1 MLHTAH
7 TEWHLHRSLHD
18 DRSINN
24 QYFAQAFEVWS
35 VHGARGVQVRFAPF
49 HVKPGHGQRSPPKQ
63 GIRCPPTYFVSLVT
77 GHQLIL
83 QSAKRNST
91 ATDRSRFCIDCVTNR
106 RVHTTSRDSI
116 CFVRGIVSNWIERAK
131 WQATVKQQP
140 AAGWVLLSVV
150 GIKFC
155 KSCLSWMSVGSL
167 TAMWREITS
176 LSNISVISRS
186 TAGCYL

>member
-1 MLHTAH
+1 MIRA
-7 TEWHLHRSLHD
+7 RST
-18 DRSINN
+18 RS
-24 QYFAQAFEVWS
+24 AGALRTVPCQARPWPAFS
-35 VHGARGVQVRFAPF
+35 AKARNKV
-49 HVKPGHGQRSPPKQ
+49 S
-63 GIRCPPTYFVSLVT
+63 PTYFVSLVT